1 MAKNNKNSLLVTAT
15 AIVGVA
21 VFATTVGLVTRIRY
35 KGENPRA
42 ELESLVSKVQNV
54 AFKSDVFDNS
64 TTYKQIKALLFDE
77 TGKLRPG
84 IDLNK
89 FISFYTA
96 VNSKIQKFEVSF
108 APNKP
113 FFEFI
118 NLIPDDKNQTFTL
131 QFRAKHQLDNNY
143 TAYSSILSKKIAY
156 AQRSQFALADF
167 NANHRKITKSFQTNI
182 QNLRETDFSVDFSS
196 SQTSLASQKIPFLTR
211 VEDFAADINKSG
223 NQEEAISRI
232 SKYFPDF
239 QRYIHELKDD
249 PNNVL
254 PFKKGKIFDFSI
266 TRRAGTNDFISLSA
280 NSEPSF
286 LIKAR
291 LTNEAKFELRG
302 LNIEEAEMLEEI
314 KLVPVD
320 QFVVNLETDLKP
332 GQAPEKS
339 QKPQSEQTE
348 IKKTYFAE
356 IDKILSKITMRKLQ
370 LSDFKV
376 APQTSSSQ
384 PKQVKASVSA
394 GSNLDQG
401 QENRIL
407 VPVSQQ
413 SSNPQQQQQPQPQSQ
428 PQPQPQSQPQ
438 SQPQPNAQTQPK
450 AQIQSSPKAPVQK
463 PATPDPSKSF
473 KIRTKRA
480 RDFLKEFNKTFY
492 RSNKLKSQKLEE
504 KINSEYLSNK
514 IGIDL
519 GVLKKYIS
527 NNQGIEYTFDIANA
541 KIRDAQDGIT
551 SHIEIPVT
559 ISLWSSFFGDSD
571 NVLLKSKTETF
582 IIPYFQKETTSESKD
597 QKVGHTQKEL
607 DLNQK
612 LVYQL
617 SELPGT
623 STQGSS
629 GSSTQTEQIKE
640 VKLPTLTAF
649 ISKQELE
656 ALIDGDKN
664 LASQPV
670 SQTVSVSQEVKATEF
685 QQQEANSTNSS
696 PTSPSPSPTSPSP
709 ASPSS
714 SPSPTSP
721 KNVDENIGVPN
732 PRFEEIKK
740 IISSEF
746 TYKYNFRANEALL
759 DAWVGKQNFPSLK
772 DISQFRSDQRLAKD
786 YKLVNLKSNKFLKED
801 YDVLA
806 FYANL
811 VQKDPREVLQYLF
824 EIAKANNLI
833 GPEEKLDLNQIDDDG
848 IFRRAK
854 AIKLIDKSSNNQG
867 IYGFS
872 FNNQFLKFHERGW
885 MSTLYLPNEAKTK
898 LADYQNLLS
907 AGISDTKIFSELNK
921 IQPLDL
927 KVQSSDSSDSKSDSS
942 DSSDSKTTPTNQ
954 DLLSKLTSLKSQI
967 EAIVKKYETESKKYL
982 GTENNNGGGSSG
994 TEQKGSSIPEENKK
1008 FILENTAKLDN
1019 LADLL
1024 LAFYYQAKRLNFASW
1039 SQLQDEDLDYQIQ
1052 FEKEANNTESSSS
1065 SSSSS
1070 SLSSSSSSSSET
1082 DTNKPE
1088 NAVEYKLTYYYKIY
1102 NKTTK
1107 KVVYTTPKTI
1117 IKLYLASS
1125 NIGVKEKQE
1134 RELMNKLVLSIPS
1147 AYSIFYL
1154 KQNEWD
1160 QVKTTNNGQQMG
1172 QPSSSQ
1178 GFESLEPFKKIQE
1191 IVHKNNKDY
1200 DLKVVTIRDDAYAEN
1215 AKIVHLRVVR
1225 KEEQQGEQKEKGK
1238 EKEKEKEKSPQGQ
1251 VPQSAFFFQVRL
1263 IKDDYQ
1269 GAEASNQQTSKQEMQ
1284 MPNMENQNSGS
1295 SSSAPAAAAA
1305 KAAK

>member
-96 VNSKIQKFEVSF
+96 VNSKIQKFEVTF

-239 QRYIHELKDD
+239 QRYIYELKDD

-394 GSNLDQG
+394 WSNLDQG
-401 QENRIL
+401 QENKIL
-407 VPVSQQ
+407 VPVNQQ
-413 SSNPQQQQQPQPQSQ
+413 SSNPQQQQQPQ
-428 PQPQPQSQPQ
+428 QPQPQSQPQ
-438 SQPQPNAQTQPK
+438 AQPQPKAQTQP
-450 AQIQSSPKAPVQK
+450 QTQTQSSPKAPVQK

-541 KIRDAQDGIT
+541 KIRDA
-551 SHIEIPVT
+551 
-559 ISLWSSFFGDSD
+559 
-571 NVLLKSKTETF
+571 
-582 IIPYFQKETTSESKD
+582 
-597 QKVGHTQKEL
+597 
-607 DLNQK
+607 
-612 LVYQL
+612 
-617 SELPGT
+617 
-623 STQGSS
+623 
-629 GSSTQTEQIKE
+629 
-640 VKLPTLTAF
+640 
-649 ISKQELE
+649 
-656 ALIDGDKN
+656 
-664 LASQPV
+664 
-670 SQTVSVSQEVKATEF
+670 
-685 QQQEANSTNSS
+685 
-696 PTSPSPSPTSPSP
+696 
-709 ASPSS
+709 
-714 SPSPTSP
+714 
-721 KNVDENIGVPN
+721 
-732 PRFEEIKK
+732 
-740 IISSEF
+740 
-746 TYKYNFRANEALL
+746 
-759 DAWVGKQNFPSLK
+759 
-772 DISQFRSDQRLAKD
+772 
-786 YKLVNLKSNKFLKED
+786 
-801 YDVLA
+801 
-806 FYANL
+806 
-811 VQKDPREVLQYLF
+811 
-824 EIAKANNLI
+824 
-833 GPEEKLDLNQIDDDG
+833 
-848 IFRRAK
+848 
-854 AIKLIDKSSNNQG
+854 
-867 IYGFS
+867 
-872 FNNQFLKFHERGW
+872 
-885 MSTLYLPNEAKTK
+885 
-898 LADYQNLLS
+898 
-907 AGISDTKIFSELNK
+907 
-921 IQPLDL
+921 
-927 KVQSSDSSDSKSDSS
+927 
-942 DSSDSKTTPTNQ
+942 
-954 DLLSKLTSLKSQI
+954 
-967 EAIVKKYETESKKYL
+967 
-982 GTENNNGGGSSG
+982 
-994 TEQKGSSIPEENKK
+994 
-1008 FILENTAKLDN
+1008 
-1019 LADLL
+1019 
-1024 LAFYYQAKRLNFASW
+1024 
-1039 SQLQDEDLDYQIQ
+1039 
-1052 FEKEANNTESSSS
+1052 
-1065 SSSSS
+1065 
-1070 SLSSSSSSSSET
+1070 
-1082 DTNKPE
+1082 
-1088 NAVEYKLTYYYKIY
+1088 
-1102 NKTTK
+1102 
-1107 KVVYTTPKTI
+1107 
-1117 IKLYLASS
+1117 
-1125 NIGVKEKQE
+1125 
-1134 RELMNKLVLSIPS
+1134 
-1147 AYSIFYL
+1147 
-1154 KQNEWD
+1154 
-1160 QVKTTNNGQQMG
+1160 
-1172 QPSSSQ
+1172 
-1178 GFESLEPFKKIQE
+1178 
-1191 IVHKNNKDY
+1191 
-1200 DLKVVTIRDDAYAEN
+1200 
-1215 AKIVHLRVVR
+1215 
-1225 KEEQQGEQKEKGK
+1225 
-1238 EKEKEKEKSPQGQ
+1238 
-1251 VPQSAFFFQVRL
+1251 
-1263 IKDDYQ
+1263 
-1269 GAEASNQQTSKQEMQ
+1269 
-1284 MPNMENQNSGS
+1284 
-1295 SSSAPAAAAA
+1295 
-1305 KAAK
+1305 